1 MSTLIVPNPKCNRMS
16 PATRWRFGFLLLI
29 STVFSV
35 NLSATMIAYQIS
47 LNGTTG
53 SYVYQIS
60 GFDFRA
66 NAPCVNPIN
75 PGATG
80 CSDELDIDS
89 DPNVF
94 SAISNGVAPSDY
106 DLLLFEPNDPPG
118 AVGDYSALAIV
129 DHATLA
135 GLFGVSFTLTGS
147 GTPGPQDWSISQFD
161 NNGIYEGTLVTG
173 TTVPINSNIPE
184 PSSVTLGGIGLVIGL
199 AYLMYRLSGG
209 TGFCKKTM

>member
-66 NAPCVNPIN
+66 NAPCVVPSIGKLQ
-75 PGATG
+75 PGATV
-80 CSDELDIDS
+80 CSDELDIDF

-94 SAISNGVAPSDY
+94 SAI
-106 DLLLFEPNDPPG
+106 
-118 AVGDYSALAIV
+118 
-129 DHATLA
+129 
-135 GLFGVSFTLTGS
+135 
-147 GTPGPQDWSISQFD
+147 
-161 NNGIYEGTLVTG
+161 
-173 TTVPINSNIPE
+173 
-184 PSSVTLGGIGLVIGL
+184 
-199 AYLMYRLSGG
+199 
-209 TGFCKKTM
+209 